1 MKLNNQILNYINELH
16 IKPFK
21 AKDFDTITQRIKDNY
36 LTTSRNSENYFI
48 RNLAHIHN
56 KNTNEPLFDLAKN
69 DIHKNYTAKLY
80 INTLKP
86 IKNAKN
92 NYDIINGYGYFPEQ
106 KYLLEKYENDVVEY
120 SNDMET
126 YTHKNNTDF
135 IENMDAKY
143 SFKKLAKVK
152 YLDYKNKH
160 KTPVMLTLTLDK
172 LFRKYIKVEEC
183 VLGQC
188 NGLQEINKDANLEEL
203 IEQSYHKLNDI
214 YRGFYKY
221 LKNLNKRSGDTD
233 KLDFIMIFEPHKSLT
248 LHLHIL
254 FYCNKIQLSNLNRTW
269 KNYLKDLTPKQQK
282 AQNFKMIDTNIA
294 SASSYI
300 SKYLI
305 KEYNTDTNEIS
316 FFQQYKRY
324 FSKLKLFRTSNFYHT
339 TQAKID
345 KMYSYLT
352 ANYPDILETIRLSD
366 IPIYEILEQ
375 FDLQGLFQFTKT
387 KIQSTS
393 FDRKAIKEFYD
404 TYKDTH
410 QSHQIKQE
418 IINNIEYYERTT
430 TISKIDTA
438 IFIYNHKTLLN
449 IFNTYN
455 IEHNLEP
462 EIIQPEKFY
471 YAGMY
476 EINELDINTSIS
488 IANNILEEELLA
500 S

>member
-135 IENMDAKY
+135 IEQMDAKY

-152 YLDYKNKH
+152 YLDYKNTD
-160 KTPVMLTLTLDK
+160 KTPVMLTFTPDK
-172 LFRKYIKVEEC
+172 SFRKYIKVEEC
-183 VLGQC
+183 ILGQFD
-188 NGLQEINKDANLEEL
+188 GLQEINKDANLEEL
-203 IEQSYHKLNDI
+203 IEKSYHYLNDTFRQF
-214 YRGFYKY
+214 YRYF
-221 LKNLNKRSGDTD
+221 KNLNKRSKDTD

-254 FYCNKIQLSNLNRTW
+254 FYCNDTQLSNLNRSW
-269 KNYLKDLTPKQQK
+269 KNYLKDLTPKQKK
-282 AQNFKMIDTNIA
+282 AQDFKTIDINIA
-294 SASSYI
+294 SATSYI

-324 FSKLKLFRTSNFYHT
+324 FSQLKLFRTSNFYHT

-375 FDLQGLFQFTKT
+375 FDIQGLFQFTKT
-387 KIQSTS
+387 KIQSIT
-393 FDRKAIKEFYD
+393 FDRKLIKEFYD

-410 QSHQIKQE
+410 QDYQIKQE
-418 IINNIEYYERTT
+418 IINNIDYFERTI

-438 IFIYNHKTLLN
+438 IFIYNHSILLN
-449 IFNTYN
+449 IFTTYN
-455 IEHNLEP
+455 IDHNLQFETIAP
-462 EIIQPEKFY
+462 DKFY
-471 YAGMY
+471 IQGMY
-476 EINELDINTSIS
+476 EINPLDINTSIS
-488 IANNILEEELLA
+488 IANNILEEELLSA
-500 S
+500 